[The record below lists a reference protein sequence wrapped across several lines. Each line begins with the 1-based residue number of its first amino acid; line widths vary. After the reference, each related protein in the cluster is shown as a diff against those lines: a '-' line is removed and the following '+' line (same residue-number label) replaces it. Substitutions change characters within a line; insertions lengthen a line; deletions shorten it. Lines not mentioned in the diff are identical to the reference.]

1 VEQLV
6 FATCLIA
13 GVVVAAA
20 PMCAVSGA
28 ATRVPEGQLYAR
40 GGTEPF
46 AKTGPFRLAGY
57 PLTLHLR
64 TGRPAVLLSTPAAQL
79 DLELATS
86 EPLSLVLAAP
96 ARFRVLQVLQGMH
109 VELVQPVE
117 DGLVVEAEPPTEF
130 RPAAPLRAHVACAS
144 VSLDEQEPPSPPAV
158 GRAIAT
164 LAPGVAVE
172 VRATAAGPS
181 EGTLTL
187 GECDGVAVLGRR
199 DGHVNIAWD
208 TPGYRL
214 EGWVAVEFLREA
226 NPECGYG
233 SGVGLLYGK
242 KDLPSGSDLIRCVR
256 RVELSVRLH
265 GKVTRVGVLNSGVD
279 VHVLRSGG
287 EGAVVDPGLDDALE
301 LLPGAELLLEPDPW
315 SRCRGVH

>member
-1 VEQLV
+1 VL
-6 FATCLIA
+6 ATCLIA
-13 GVVVAAA
+13 GVIVAAA
-20 PMCAVSGA
+20 PMCAVSGT

-46 AKTGPFRLAGY
+46 AKTGPFRSAGY

-64 TGRPAVLLSTPAAQL
+64 TGRPAVLLSTPEAQL
-79 DLELATS
+79 DLELAPS

-96 ARFRVLQVLQGMH
+96 ARFRILQVMQGVH
-109 VELVQPVE
+109 VELVQLAE

-144 VSLDEQEPPSPPAV
+144 VSLDEQEPPSPSAV
-158 GRAIAT
+158 GRAVAT

-172 VRATAAGPS
+172 VRATVAGPS

-199 DGHVNIAWD
+199 DGQVHIGWD

-214 EGWVAVEFLREA
+214 EGWVPVGFVREA

-233 SGVGLLYGK
+233 SGVGVLFGK
-242 KDLPSGSDLIRCVR
+242 KEIPSGDDLIRCVR

-279 VHVLRSGG
+279 VHVLRREG
-287 EGAVVDPGLDDALE
+287 ESAVIDPGLDDVLE
-301 LLPGAELLLEPDPW
+301 LLPGAELVLEPDAW